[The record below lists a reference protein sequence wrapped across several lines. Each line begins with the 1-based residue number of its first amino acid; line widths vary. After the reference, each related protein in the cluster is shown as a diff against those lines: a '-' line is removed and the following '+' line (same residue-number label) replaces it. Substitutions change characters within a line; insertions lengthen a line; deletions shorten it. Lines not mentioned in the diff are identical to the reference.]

1 MADQAEALR
10 QKLSANAARTAKVFG
25 VVSGK
30 GGVGKSNISA
40 NLAIS
45 LSRGGKRVL
54 VFDLDI
60 GMGNI
65 DLLLGRP
72 SAKSIMD
79 ILQHGCHIWDIIEED
94 KSGISHIAGG
104 RHFASLANLNSKMM
118 DAFFTQLSEAEAVYD
133 YIILDMGAGITEW
146 SLAFI
151 LSCDEVLT
159 VTTPEI
165 TSITDA
171 YSMIKHIHANS
182 PNLPVRLIINRY
194 ESRREGRAA
203 AEKLIEV
210 AQRFL
215 HKNLSVA
222 GMIPFDTSVMESVKR
237 QVPFVL
243 YDPSSPASAALS
255 ELAERLGGVSSHY
268 KRKSASSFFGRVKVF
283 FKGR

>member
-10 QKLSANAARTAKVFG
+10 QKLSVKAGMAKVYG

-30 GGVGKSNISA
+30 GGVGKSNVSA

-45 LSRGGKRVL
+45 LSKGGKRVL

-60 GMGNI
+60 GMGNV
-65 DLLLGRP
+65 DLLLGKP

-79 ILQHGCHIWDIIEED
+79 LLEHGCQIWDIIEED

-104 RHFASLANLNSKMM
+104 RHFASLVNLNGAMM
-118 DAFFTQLSEAEAVYD
+118 DAFFNQLSEAEAVYD

-146 SLAFI
+146 SLSFI
-151 LSCDEVLT
+151 LCCDEILT

-165 TSITDA
+165 TSVTDA

-182 PNLPVRLIINRY
+182 PSLPVSLIINRY
-194 ESRREGRAA
+194 ESYKEGRAA
-203 AEKLIEV
+203 AAKLLEV

-215 HKNLSVA
+215 QKKLNVA
-222 GMIPFDTSVMESVKR
+222 GMIPYDTNVKESVKR

-243 YDPSSPASAALS
+243 YNPQSPASTAVK
-255 ELAERLGGVSSHY
+255 ELAGCLSGERYQEKRTSS
-268 KRKSASSFFGRVKVF
+268 SSFFGRVKVF